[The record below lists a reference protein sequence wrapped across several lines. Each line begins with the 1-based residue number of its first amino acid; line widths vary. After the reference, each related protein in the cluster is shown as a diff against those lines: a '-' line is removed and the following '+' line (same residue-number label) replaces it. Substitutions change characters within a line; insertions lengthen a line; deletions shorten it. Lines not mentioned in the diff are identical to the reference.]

1 MKQET
6 KEQVV
11 TRLKRIE
18 GQLRA
23 VQKMVEE
30 DTLPPKQVL
39 IQVTAIISSLES
51 SKIMLVEEYTKD
63 QIMASLENLSELLR

>member
-1 MKQET
+1 MKKET
-6 KEQVV
+6 KEQMI

-23 VQKMVEE
+23 VQKMLEE
-30 DTLPPKQVL
+30 EKLPPKQIL

-51 SKIMLVEEYTKD
+51 SKITLVEEYTKD
-63 QIMASLENLSELLR
+63 QVMASLENLSELLR